1 MKKKDSI
8 IKGIVNSVLPVIL
21 AFAFGA
27 IIIAAIGESP
37 LETYGVLIRKSLLT
51 EKGFMNTL
59 HYASPLILTGLAI
72 AITFKANLYN
82 MGVEGQDRVDAEDL
96 LCRTAL
102 EGIYNYHI
110 KREDG
115 KNE

>member
-59 HYASPLILTGLAI
+59 HYASPHS
-72 AITFKANLYN
+72 
-82 MGVEGQDRVDAEDL
+82 DRA
-96 LCRTAL
+96 CNC
-102 EGIYNYHI
+102 NYI
-110 KREDG
+110 QSKSV
-115 KNE
+115 

>member
-37 LETYGVLIRKSLLT
+37 LERGTDQK
-51 EKGFMNTL
+51 
-59 HYASPLILTGLAI
+59 
-72 AITFKANLYN
+72 ITFNRERIYEYIALCITSHS
-82 MGVEGQDRVDAEDL
+82 DRA
-96 LCRTAL
+96 CNC
-102 EGIYNYHI
+102 NYI
-110 KREDG
+110 QSKSV
-115 KNE
+115 

>member
-51 EKGFMNTL
+51 EKGFIP
-59 HYASPLILTGLAI
+59 ADLIKMVI
-72 AITFKANLYN
+72 AMII
-82 MGVEGQDRVDAEDL
+82 GPEIR
-96 LCRTAL
+96 
-102 EGIYNYHI
+102 
-110 KREDG
+110 KRLG
-115 KNE
+115 AVAQ

>member
-82 MGVEGQDRVDAEDL
+82 IS
-96 LCRTAL
+96 
-102 EGIYNYHI
+102 GIYWNCGSSYSDVQNKI
-110 KREDG
+110 W
-115 KNE
+115 NLCQSCW

>member
-82 MGVEGQDRVDAEDL
+82 CTGEVLDFP
-96 LCRTAL
+96 RTNGYSCDINHKDNKVYFPIHL
-102 EGIYNYHI
+102 
-110 KREDG
+110 
-115 KNE
+115 

>member
-51 EKGFMNTL
+51 EKGFTS
-59 HYASPLILTGLAI
+59 HS
-72 AITFKANLYN
+72 
-82 MGVEGQDRVDAEDL
+82 DRA
-96 LCRTAL
+96 CNC
-102 EGIYNYHI
+102 NYI
-110 KREDG
+110 QSKSV
-115 KNE
+115 

>member
-59 HYASPLILTGLAI
+59 HSVSWNLKMRQGSLTVWKR
-72 AITFKANLYN
+72 TF
-82 MGVEGQDRVDAEDL
+82 
-96 LCRTAL
+96 
-102 EGIYNYHI
+102 
-110 KREDG
+110 
-115 KNE
+115 

>member
-51 EKGFMNTL
+51 EKGFMN
-59 HYASPLILTGLAI
+59 IC
-72 AITFKANLYN
+72 ITSHS
-82 MGVEGQDRVDAEDL
+82 DRA
-96 LCRTAL
+96 CNC
-102 EGIYNYHI
+102 NYI
-110 KREDG
+110 QSKSV
-115 KNE
+115 

>member
-37 LETYGVLIRKSLLT
+37 RETYGVLIRKSLFT
-51 EKGFMNTL
+51 E
-59 HYASPLILTGLAI
+59 
-72 AITFKANLYN
+72 
-82 MGVEGQDRVDAEDL
+82 
-96 LCRTAL
+96 
-102 EGIYNYHI
+102 
-110 KREDG
+110 
-115 KNE
+115 

>member
-27 IIIAAIGESP
+27 IVIAAIGESP

-51 EKGFMNTL
+51 EKGFNE
-59 HYASPLILTGLAI
+59 YAALCI
-72 AITFKANLYN
+72 AAYF
-82 MGVEGQDRVDAEDL
+82 DRTCD
-96 LCRTAL
+96 C
-102 EGIYNYHI
+102 NYI
-110 KREDG
+110 QS
-115 KNE
+115 